1 MLDRRL
7 ACGVV
12 AAVVATSAMTVIAQ
26 SRADLSDS
34 GSLAALVAEV
44 RQLRLA
50 VEESTRRQTETQA
63 LGVYLSAQQTRL
75 VQMAARADT
84 ARSDLDAAMLRSGE
98 IEGNLA
104 EIADALQRV
113 TDPGERRRLEEVSRD
128 LKREQDRVLV
138 RQQQAQNRDSE
149 VSQLLQVEDARWTEL
164 ISRLEQLMKR

>member
-12 AAVVATSAMTVIAQ
+12 AALVVTSAMTVMAQ
-26 SRADLSDS
+26 NRADLSDS

-50 VEESTRRQTETQA
+50 VEEATRRQTETQA

-84 ARSDLDAAMLRSGE
+84 ARRELDAAILRLGE

-113 TDPGERRRLEEVSRD
+113 TDPGERRTLEQVSRD
-128 LKREQDRVLV
+128 LKIEQDRVVV

-164 ISRLEQLMKR
+164 VSRLEQLMKR

>member
-12 AAVVATSAMTVIAQ
+12 AALVVTSAMTMMAQ

-84 ARSDLDAAMLRSGE
+84 ARSELDTATLRSGE
-98 IEGNLA
+98 IDGNLA

-149 VSQLLQVEDARWTEL
+149 VSQQLQVEDARWTEL
-164 ISRLEQLMKR
+164 ISRLEQLIKR